1 MRWRGPT
8 ISLLF
13 IVAFLFGAT
22 AAQADIEP
30 NDEIMQAEGPMG
42 AQTYT
47 GEIQT
52 EQDADWYWFQLG
64 GQQQITLQLKDL
76 SSPGC
81 ESITYFNFLDQAGYE
96 IENFTPWG
104 SGEAEYHYTT
114 SLTGGIYYI
123 QAYGAVGAAGCS
135 YSFSISPSSAYAPPA
150 PALPVVEVPEPNE
163 FPSQAF
169 GPLLAGTAYAGAL
182 TTDNDVDQ
190 MYFYLRGHH
199 TVEAEVT
206 QGNCGL
212 EYGGGMQIEITPNGE
227 EAYDE
232 YTEGV
237 NTRKTFGVTNEGGP
251 KLYYMALSGSE
262 CRWRVSLSPAESLLA
277 ALPTPNTKKLSC
289 RAAKRML
296 HRRRI
301 RLHRAERTLRFA
313 HNKRARGRL
322 HHKIEARKRAV
333 RAARH
338 RVKVACR

>member
-1 MRWRGPT
+1 
-8 ISLLF
+8 L
-13 IVAFLFGAT
+13 VGAGI
-22 AAQADIEP
+22 AQAETEP

-52 EQDADWYWFQLG
+52 EQDEDWYWFQLG

-81 ESITYFNFLDQAGYE
+81 ESITHFSFRDQMGYE
-96 IENFTPWG
+96 IEQFSPWG

-114 SLTGGIYYI
+114 SLTGGIYYVV
-123 QAYGAVGAAGCS
+123 AYGGPGAAGCS
-135 YSFSISPSSAYAPPA
+135 YSFSINPSSAYATPA
-150 PALPVVEVPEPNE
+150 PALPVVGVPEPNE
-163 FPSQAF
+163 FKSQAY
-169 GPLLAGTAYAGAL
+169 GPLMAGTEYSGAL

-206 QGNCGL
+206 QGSCGL

-232 YTEGV
+232 YTEGT
-237 NTRKTFGVTNEGGP
+237 NTRKSFGITNEGGP
-251 KLYYMALSGSE
+251 KIFYMQLTGSE

-277 ALPTPNTKKLSC
+277 ALPTPKTKKLSC
-289 RAAKRML
+289 RAAMRTLK
-296 HRRRI
+296 RRRI
-301 RLHRAERTLRFA
+301 HLHRAERTLRFT
-313 HNKRARGRL
+313 HNKHARGRL

-338 RVKVACR
+338 RVKVACK